1 VSRHPRKPRKSGAHQ
16 RRRAA
21 PAPLPGSIV
30 ADPLAKRPRLTV
42 IAYGPESVVERG
54 VDRLEEVADLRGRY
68 PVLWLNV
75 DGLGDAATIEQVG
88 ELFGLHRLALED
100 AVNTHQRAKLDLF
113 DSSVFIVARMADS
126 RRPVVLEQLSLFL
139 GVDFVVTFQ
148 ESEGDCW
155 DPLRQRIREGV
166 GRARHHGPDFLVYCL
181 LDAAIDAYFPL
192 LEACGDDLDAIEESV
207 VSRPGRE
214 SLDRLH
220 HMKGELLAL
229 RRAIWPHREMLA
241 ALARE
246 STPFVT
252 DSTRLYLRDCH
263 DHVIQ
268 IADLLETYRELA
280 ADLRDLY
287 MSAVSNRIN
296 ETMRVLTIIAT
307 IFIPITFIASIFGM
321 NFDPGAS
328 PWNMPELRWR
338 WGYPAALGAMAFTAA
353 GMGWYFY
360 RQGWLDASDGWA
372 SPSGHSQT
380 RQHLVGVEHRP
391 SGGESHGAAM
401 GRARDDG

>member
-1 VSRHPRKPRKSGAHQ
+1 
-16 RRRAA
+16 
-21 PAPLPGSIV
+21 
-30 ADPLAKRPRLTV
+30 
-42 IAYGPESVVERG
+42 
-54 VDRLEEVADLRGRY
+54 
-68 PVLWLNV
+68 
-75 DGLGDAATIEQVG
+75 
-88 ELFGLHRLALED
+88 
-100 AVNTHQRAKLDLF
+100 
-113 DSSVFIVARMADS
+113 
-126 RRPVVLEQLSLFL
+126 
-139 GVDFVVTFQ
+139 
-148 ESEGDCW
+148 
-155 DPLRQRIREGV
+155 
-166 GRARHHGPDFLVYCL
+166 
-181 LDAAIDAYFPL
+181 
-192 LEACGDDLDAIEESV
+192 

-268 IADLLETYRELA
+268 IAELLETYRELT

-338 WGYPAALGAMAFTAA
+338 WGYPVALCSMALTAA

-360 RQGWLDASDGWA
+360 RRGWLESIDGLGPHHGSHHA
-372 SPSGHSQT
+372 PRPLAAPDHHS
-380 RQHLVGVEHRP
+380 
-391 SGGESHGAAM
+391 
-401 GRARDDG
+401 ARSELP